1 MVNIS
6 EQINND
12 DIFRHALD
20 NLQAHILKSSFERRT
35 FYRLVCLLRV
45 LYIANVYK
53 HKNPHA
59 NSGLPLEFII
69 FFKIQAT
76 VITCTFSRESQ

>member
-59 NSGLPLEFII
+59 NSGLPLEFI
-69 FFKIQAT
+69 FFFLNSSHSNHMHVLT
-76 VITCTFSRESQ
+76 